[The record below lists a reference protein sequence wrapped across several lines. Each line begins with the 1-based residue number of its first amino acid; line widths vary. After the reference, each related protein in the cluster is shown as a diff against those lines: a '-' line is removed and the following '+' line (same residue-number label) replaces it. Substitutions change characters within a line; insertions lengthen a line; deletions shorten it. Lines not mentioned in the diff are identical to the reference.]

1 MQSVVAFSSCSIRV
15 YLRLS
20 VVVISLTSFSV
31 FSIYYS
37 MATSLGHKFVKDLAA
52 YEPIDQ
58 VFQVVVKQQRKK
70 KDGTPYFHLELRD
83 KTGKIST
90 NIWDGISQLGAI
102 PEYGFARIKGQVDL
116 YQGELQIKT
125 SNITQASDKE
135 INPDHFSLYSANDI
149 EALFE
154 NLTQVLARI
163 KDSFMVKLIEEF
175 IKDKDFVERFKK
187 SPAAVEKHQ
196 PYTGGLME
204 HTLNIANLALSVGEQ
219 YPTLNMDLLLTGI
232 FLHDIGKIREYE
244 TKVTPQITDEGR
256 LVGHTIF
263 GILMLNEKIT
273 RIKGFPTEYTTL
285 LEHLIASHHG
295 QLEYGAP
302 VLPMTQEA
310 IVLHYLDN
318 LDARLGEYQL
328 MLQNAPKN
336 SNWTEWS
343 KGLERKF
350 YIPPKV

>member
-1 MQSVVAFSSCSIRV
+1 M
-15 YLRLS
+15 L
-20 VVVISLTSFSV
+20 
-31 FSIYYS
+31 
-37 MATSLGHKFVKDLAA
+37 TSLGHKFIKDLAA

-58 VFQVVVKQQRKK
+58 VFQVVTKQQRKARN
-70 KDGTPYFHLELRD
+70 GSIFYRLELRD
-83 KTGKIST
+83 KTGKVST
-90 NIWDGISQLGAI
+90 NIWDNISQLDAVS
-102 PEYGFARIKGQVDL
+102 EYSFVRVKGQVDL

-125 SNITQASDKE
+125 SSLTPAADKE
-135 INPDHFSLYSANDI
+135 INPDFFAIHTALDL
-149 EALFE
+149 EALY
-154 NLTQVLARI
+154 NRLTSVLARV
-163 KDSFMVKLIEEF
+163 KDPHLVKLLEAFVKDEDF
-175 IKDKDFVERFKK
+175 IERFKK

-204 HTLNIANLALSVGEQ
+204 HTLNVANLALGAGEQ
-219 YPTLNMDLLLTGI
+219 YPTLNMDFLLTGI
-232 FLHDIGKIREYE
+232 FLHDIGKIKEYE

-263 GILMLNEKIT
+263 GILMLEEKIAK
-273 RIKGFPTEYTTL
+273 IKGFPPEYKTL

-302 VLPMTQEA
+302 VLPMTPEA

-328 MLQNAPKN
+328 LLQNAPKN

-350 YIPPKV
+350 YIPVTTDNRDKS

>member
-1 MQSVVAFSSCSIRV
+1 
-15 YLRLS
+15 
-20 VVVISLTSFSV
+20 
-31 FSIYYS
+31 
-37 MATSLGHKFVKDLAA
+37 MATSIGHKFIKDLAA

-58 VFQVVVKQQRKK
+58 IFQVVIKQQRKTK
-70 KDGTPYFHLELRD
+70 TGSIYFRLELRD
-83 KTGKIST
+83 KTGKVST
-90 NIWDGISQLGAI
+90 NIWDSISQLDAI
-102 PEYGFARIKGQVDL
+102 SEYSFVRIKGQVDL

-125 SNITQASDKE
+125 SSITPASDKD
-135 INPDHFSLYSANDI
+135 INPDFFAVHTALDI
-149 EALFE
+149 EAIFE
-154 NLTQVLARI
+154 SFTQVMARI
-163 KDSFMVKLIEEF
+163 KDAHLIKLVEEF
-175 IKDKDFVERFKK
+175 FKDKDFVERFKK

-204 HTLNIANLALSVGEQ
+204 HTFNMANLALGVGQQ
-219 YPTLNMDLLLTGI
+219 YQTLNMDFLLTGI

-256 LVGHTIF
+256 LVGHMVF
-263 GILMLNEKIT
+263 GILMLNEKAGKIN
-273 RIKGFPTEYTTL
+273 GFPTEYTTL

-295 QLEYGAP
+295 EREYGAP

-328 MLQNAPKN
+328 LIQNAPKN

-350 YIPPKV
+350 YLPRT

>member
-1 MQSVVAFSSCSIRV
+1 
-15 YLRLS
+15 
-20 VVVISLTSFSV
+20 
-31 FSIYYS
+31 
-37 MATSLGHKFVKDLAA
+37 MATAITHKFIKDLAA

-70 KDGTPYFHLELRD
+70 KIGTPYFHLELRD

-90 NIWDGISQLGAI
+90 NIWENLSQLESI
-102 PEYGFARIKGQVDL
+102 PEHGFARIKGQVDL
-116 YQGELQIKT
+116 YQGELQLKT
-125 SNITQASDKE
+125 ASISLASEND
-135 INPDHFSLYSANDI
+135 INPENFALYSAKDI

-154 NLTQVLARI
+154 SFTQVLARI
-163 KDSFMVKLIEEF
+163 KDPFLMKLIEEF
-175 IKDKDFVERFKK
+175 IKDKDFLERFKK

-204 HTLNIANLALSVGEQ
+204 HTFNVATLALGVGAH
-219 YPTLNMDLLLTGI
+219 YTTLNMDLLLTGI

-244 TKVTPQITDEGR
+244 TKITPQITDEGR
-256 LVGHTIF
+256 LVGHTVF
-263 GILMLNEKIT
+263 GILMLNEKISK
-273 RIKGFPTEYTTL
+273 IKDFPVEYKTL

-302 VLPMTQEA
+302 VLPMTAEA

-328 MLQNAPKN
+328 LIQNAPKN

-350 YIPPKV
+350 YLPRT

>member
-1 MQSVVAFSSCSIRV
+1 
-15 YLRLS
+15 
-20 VVVISLTSFSV
+20 
-31 FSIYYS
+31 
-37 MATSLGHKFVKDLAA
+37 MATSIGHKFVKDLAA

-58 VFQVVVKQQRKK
+58 VFQLVTKQQRKTK
-70 KDGTPYFHLELRD
+70 TGSIYFRLELRD
-83 KTGKIST
+83 KTGKVAT
-90 NIWDGISQLGAI
+90 NIWDNIAQLDSIS
-102 PEYGFARIKGQVDL
+102 EYSFVRIKGQVDL
-116 YQGELQIKT
+116 YQGELQLKT
-125 SNITQASDKE
+125 SSIAPASDKD
-135 INPDHFSLYSANDI
+135 INPDFFAVHTALDI
-149 EALFE
+149 EALY
-154 NLTQVLARI
+154 NRLTNVLARV
-163 KDSFMVKLIEEF
+163 KDPHLVKLLEAFVKDEDF
-175 IKDKDFVERFKK
+175 IERFKK

-204 HTLNIANLALSVGEQ
+204 HTLNMANLALSVGQQ
-219 YPTLNMDLLLTGI
+219 YQTLNLDLLLVGI

-256 LVGHTIF
+256 LVGHTVF
-263 GILMLNEKIT
+263 GILMLNEKVNK
-273 RIKGFPTEYTTL
+273 IKGFPTEYTTL

-295 QLEYGAP
+295 EREYGAP

-328 MLQNAPKN
+328 LIQNAPKN

-350 YIPPKV
+350 FIPH